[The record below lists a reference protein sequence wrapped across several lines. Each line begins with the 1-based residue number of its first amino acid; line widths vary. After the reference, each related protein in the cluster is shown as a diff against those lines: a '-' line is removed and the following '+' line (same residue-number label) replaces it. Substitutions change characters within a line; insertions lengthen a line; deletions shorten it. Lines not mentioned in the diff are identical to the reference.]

1 MEARE
6 TNKFVKIQYEGADVG
21 EINIK
26 STFIVDEF
34 ETQMAQITNKLNED
48 LENAKTEI
56 KREKEARDTA
66 E

>member
-21 EINIK
+21 QINIK
-26 STFIVDEF
+26 STFIADEF